1 MHTNLKKNANNVLAY
16 SSDNTLYKKK
26 MKMNDVVVNLKIFEF
41 L

>member
-1 MHTNLKKNANNVLAY
+1 MHTNFKKNANNVLAY

-26 MKMNDVVVNLKIFEF
+26 TKMNDVVVNLKISEF